1 MVQLKVLTGKKAGSA
16 HVARRFPV
24 QIGRSAKAQLQ
35 LEEDGVWNEHLRLD
49 FNPGDGFVLSA
60 HEDALAT
67 VNTKPFRQTV
77 LRNGDLIQIGSSK
90 LQFWLSETRQFSLGL
105 REWLLWSGIAIIS
118 MGQIALIYLLLR

>member
-1 MVQLKVLTGKKAGSA
+1 
-16 HVARRFPV
+16 
-24 QIGRSAKAQLQ
+24 
-35 LEEDGVWNEHLRLD
+35 
-49 FNPGDGFVLSA
+49 
-60 HEDALAT
+60 
-67 VNTKPFRQTV
+67 